1 MKSSRYLPLP
11 SITIFI
17 IPFGVGVGMVSRKIK
32 KDLIRD
38 VFNISIERGMAV
50 QNERINVNS

>member
-1 MKSSRYLPLP
+1 
-11 SITIFI
+11 
-17 IPFGVGVGMVSRKIK
+17 MVSRKIK

-50 QNERINVNS
+50 QNERINVYSYPLYKSPFDK